1 MWQQII
7 SPLIIFHFIIRDS
20 NIFGQ
25 SSFHFQC
32 IYNENASKSRID
44 ISDSELSNPIVTF
57 GSVPRKIPIISHLGG
72 YSLLIPNSLDF
83 SNTEVVIQSEN
94 EINSI
99 NQLKPVNGNG
109 FFTDFRHPNI
119 EEALLF
125 VYNDVLK
132 SVVDPYVAH
141 RSSAIGGGYN
151 VILAEVN
158 ELYQQYGGVIPK
170 HINGIRRFAHHMYDT
185 AQDKPVGL
193 SNWQGIREANVSSS
207 TNIKWDK
214 VKYFVLS
221 KFLYTLSAFL

>member
-1 MWQQII
+1 M
-7 SPLIIFHFIIRDS
+7 
-20 NIFGQ
+20 
-25 SSFHFQC
+25 
-32 IYNENASKSRID
+32 
-44 ISDSELSNPIVTF
+44 SNPIAFTF
-57 GSVPRKIPIISHLGG
+57 GSVPRKIPIVSHLGG

-109 FFTDFRHPNI
+109 FFTDFSSIPNI

-132 SVVDPYVAH
+132 SVVDSYVAH

-158 ELYQQYGGVIPK
+158 ELYQQYGGGIPK
-170 HINGIRRFAHHMYDT
+170 HINGIRRFAHHMYDA

-193 SNWQGIREANVSSS
+193 FLIGKEYVKQMSHLQRILA
-207 TNIKWDK
+207 WDK

-221 KFLYTLSAFL
+221 KSLIPSFGQPSVMLALHQICQEQINILLYSDRKDFCANDV